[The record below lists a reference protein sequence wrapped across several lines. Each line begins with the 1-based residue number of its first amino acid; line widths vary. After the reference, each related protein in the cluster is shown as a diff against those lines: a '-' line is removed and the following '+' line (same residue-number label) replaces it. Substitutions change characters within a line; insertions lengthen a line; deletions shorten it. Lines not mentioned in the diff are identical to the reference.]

1 MKGTTVEDGFK
12 VSQCSQNCNVG
23 CLTTIAERN
32 KYGLEETGL
41 RWCVNVVR
49 IAMPSV
55 LGFHDGSH
63 YAEKRT
69 NVV

>member
-1 MKGTTVEDGFK
+1 MLGVW
-12 VSQCSQNCNVG
+12 VLIMV
-23 CLTTIAERN
+23 TTIAERN